1 MATAIETPTQA
12 HAGGRRTGHV
22 WRVLLG
28 LAVGVAAGL
37 AAGYLLFAADEPAVN
52 SEVEVTDMAR
62 VEAFLDDFIDAVNNS
77 DVDAVRALMTEDG
90 MAFGYRA
97 DEQGGT
103 NGLAYAVEEVFADY
117 TYEASD
123 VLLVHQTNSYAVNG
137 LVDPAYDVV
146 EKARFI
152 DRETGAKGM
161 NLEYYKLVTD
171 ADSQLRLHHASV
183 LDWAS
188 LRAFGL

>member
-1 MATAIETPTQA
+1 MATEIETPTQA
-12 HAGGRRTGHV
+12 PAAGRRTGHV

-37 AAGYLLFAADEPAVN
+37 AAGYLLFAADEPDVN
-52 SEVEVTDMAR
+52 AEVTDMAR
-62 VEAFLDDFIDAVNNS
+62 VEAFFDDFIDAVHNS

-97 DEQGGT
+97 DDLGGT
-103 NGLAYAVEEVFADY
+103 NDLAYAVEEVFADY

-123 VLLVHQTNSYAVNG
+123 VLLVRQTSSYAVNG
-137 LVDPAYDVV
+137 LVDPGYDVV
-146 EKARFI
+146 EKATFT
-152 DRETGAKGM
+152 DRETGGKGI

-171 ADSQLRLHHASV
+171 ADGQLRLHHASV